1 MWNIR
6 NLFRKENTPIKE
18 NAQTLG
24 NLNSLDLVFVVDT
37 TGSMKPF
44 LDAARR
50 QMLEMIRSAV
60 AAADVQLRLGLVE
73 YRDHPPQ
80 DKLIYRV
87 HALDTVDALRRVI
100 NGLTAE
106 GGGDE
111 PEAVLD
117 GMLAACREMAWAP
130 HARRLAVLVGD
141 APPHGVGARGD
152 QFRQGCP
159 CGQTIESVT
168 AAAEEARVTLYSL
181 GLTPAVADSF
191 KRLAHYTGGEFF
203 PAGHGD
209 AAVEKLREII
219 VAEFGNL
226 QLDGQVLGEW
236 KSDGEDFAIDA
247 TAQKLAIAPGAVSA
261 SLVRLGARRLLSQ
274 PQGELVGVT

>member
-1 MWNIR
+1 MWSFKNP
-6 NLFRKENTPIKE
+6 FRAEPTP
-18 NAQTLG
+18 ATDS
-24 NLNSLDLVFVVDT
+24 LNRLDMAFVVDT
-37 TGSMKPF
+37 TGSMGPF

-50 QMLEMIRSAV
+50 QMLEMIRSAT
-60 AAADVQLRLGLVE
+60 AAADVDLRLGLVE

-80 DKLIYRV
+80 DKLVYRTYP
-87 HALDTVDALRRVI
+87 LDGSLATMQRTIA
-100 NGLTAE
+100 GLSAS

-117 GMLAACREMAWAP
+117 GVLAACREMAWAP

-141 APPHGVGARGD
+141 APPHGVGYRGD
-152 QFRQGCP
+152 QFREGCP

-168 AAAEEARVTLYSL
+168 AAAEESRVTLYAL

-191 KRLAHYTGGEFF
+191 KRLACYTGGEFF

-209 AAVEKLREII
+209 AAIEKLRGII

-236 KSDGEDFAIDA
+236 KSGGENFAIDA

-261 SLVRLGARRLLSQ
+261 SLVRLGARRLLDRTPRIAAGMQ
-274 PQGELVGVT
+274 